1 MRHRRTLLQLGG
13 VLSVSGRVLVVGAGG
28 LSSPVLR
35 LLTQSSASHVTVV
48 DDDTVDESNL
58 HRQTLYTDADVG
70 QRKIERAKAAMSRLA
85 PSFSVATSEGRF
97 IPSTALELLADHDL
111 VIEGADNL
119 ATKFLVADAAH
130 LAKVPAVQAG
140 AVRWSGW
147 ALCALPDSACLRCL
161 FEDIPRDRV
170 ETCAEAG
177 VVGPVVGVLGAL
189 QAALSFRLLEGE
201 RPAGELW
208 HYDALRAVLRKTQ
221 VRRRSDCPLCNGE
234 IQDLEVKRYMA
245 ACAA

>member
-1 MRHRRTLLQLGG
+1 M
-13 VLSVSGRVLVVGAGG
+13 SGLDRILVVGAGG

-35 LLTQSSASHVTVV
+35 LLAESSAAHVTVV
-48 DDDTVDESNL
+48 DDDVVDESNL
-58 HRQTLYTDADVG
+58 HRQTLYSDADVG
-70 QRKIERAKAAMSRLA
+70 RSKLERAEAALRALEPRL
-85 PSFSVATSEGRF
+85 SLRMVEGRF
-97 IPSTALELLADHDL
+97 VPDTALGLLAGHTL

-119 ATKFLVADAAH
+119 ATKFLVADAAR
-130 LAKVPAVQAG
+130 LAGVPAIQAG

-147 ALCALPDSACLRCL
+147 AYCALPSSACLRCL

-189 QAALSFRLLEGE
+189 EAAFALRLLGGE
-201 RPAGELW
+201 RPGGELW
-208 HYDALRAVLRKTQ
+208 HYDGLRGVLRKTF
-221 VRRRSDCPLCNGE
+221 VRRRTDCALCNGE
-234 IQDLEVKRYMA
+234 IQDLRVERYIA

>member
-1 MRHRRTLLQLGG
+1 MSIET
-13 VLSVSGRVLVVGAGG
+13 RVLVVGAGG

-35 LLTQSSASHVTVV
+35 LLAKRGVRHLTVV
-48 DDDTVDESNL
+48 DDDLVDPSNL

-70 QRKIERAKAAMSRLA
+70 ELKIQRAAETLRALE
-85 PSFSVATSEGRF
+85 PELSVRTVEGRF
-97 IPSTALELLADHDL
+97 VPDTAEELLRGHAL

-130 LAKVPAVQAG
+130 LAGVPAVQAG

-147 ALCALPDSACLRCL
+147 ALCALPGAACLRCL

-189 QAALSFRLLEGE
+189 QGAFAFRLLAGE

-208 HYDALRAVLRKTQ
+208 HYDALRGELRKTH
-221 VRRRSDCPLCNGE
+221 VRRRGDCSLCSGK
-234 IQDLEVKRYMA
+234 IQDLRKERYSA